1 MILQREFHNFALVEI
16 LRTISE
22 QELENALKSYL
33 NKNMP
38 NLLKQGEKRPFKP
51 FMPIQMTGE
60 GPTASEMVI
69 QDRD

>member
-1 MILQREFHNFALVEI
+1 MILKREFNNFALAEI

-22 QELENALKSYL
+22 QELENALNFYL

-38 NLLKQGEKRPFKP
+38 NLLTKGKKRRLQPFKA
-51 FMPIQMTGE
+51 ILMTGE
-60 GPTASEMVI
+60 GLTASEMVI